1 MRYMLSIISG
11 VLIITLAFGGL
22 VTAES
27 GSLMYRKYYNL
38 DGSILMKIQAGSD
51 YDSTGQHKAM
61 VRGIGSL
68 ERDEYIIMGKEGMS
82 VSNNSSWTA
91 DPNSLRGLEVAGT
104 FRLHDQYEGD
114 SKYDGKTV
122 RSDSEQI
129 FAVSVD
135 ANPGEKGSLSQGISA
150 ASSVYGNDD
159 YMFAID
165 QSLSTSDGT
174 VKRFIDITDP
184 ATGAYLFEDAEIRG
198 KVDISEE
205 LRSTGN
211 DGKFTLFEDTFK
223 DEVTE
228 EQNGVD
234 TTGKDSI
241 DSFLENDEKAVI
253 IDGAEIFKSVVQ
265 LGTELDQLGLDQE
278 IIFQSDL
285 MLIKDIFVKWEDHL
299 FGQYNPNEV
308 GSYTFAGELI
318 FPDTVAS
325 DEKVYIFH
333 VVHVV
338 EDVEEF
344 KSNQLE
350 NLVHGGENGKDEY
363 TDE

>member
-1 MRYMLSIISG
+1 MRN
-11 VLIITLAFGGL
+11 VLCILFVVLLITLTLGSL
-22 VTAES
+22 VVAES
-27 GSLMYRKYYNL
+27 GSLMYRKSYNL

-51 YDSTGQHKAM
+51 YDPTGQHKAM
-61 VRGIGSL
+61 VSGVGSL
-68 ERDEYIIMGKEGMS
+68 KRDEYIIMGKEGMS
-82 VSNNSSWTA
+82 VSNDSNWIA

-114 SKYDGKTV
+114 AELNGQNVS
-122 RSDSEQI
+122 SNSQQM

-135 ANPGEKGSLSQGISA
+135 ANPGEKGSLSQNVSA
-150 ASSVYGNDD
+150 ASSVYGDDD

-165 QSLSTSDGT
+165 QSVSTSDGE

-184 ATGAYLFEDAEIRG
+184 ASGAYLFEDAHIKG
-198 KVDISEE
+198 KVDITEE

-211 DGKFTLFEDTFK
+211 DGGFALFDDDFK
-223 DEVTE
+223 DEDE
-228 EQNGVD
+228 EVQPAD
-234 TTGKDSI
+234 DAFSKD
-241 DSFLENDEKAVI
+241 DEEAVV
-253 IDGAEIFKSVVQ
+253 IDGAEIFKSVVP
-265 LGTELDQLGLDQE
+265 LGTELDQLGLDEE

-285 MLIKDIFVKWEDHL
+285 MLIKDIYVKWDDQL
-299 FGQYNPNEV
+299 FGEYNPNEV

-325 DEKVYIFH
+325 DEKVYIYH

-338 EDVEEF
+338 EDVEAYQSEH
-344 KSNQLE
+344 LE
-350 NLVHGGENGKDEY
+350 DPVHGGENGENED